1 MVGSKSICGIL
12 DPEGLTSVDKDGISL
27 EQAMADYGC
36 RPGRLA
42 SCKMEDVGTYLEL
55 HIEQGR
61 CWRDHGASIGVVSG
75 IAGLVRY
82 TVEIRGESGHAGA
95 TPMKARKDPV

>member
-1 MVGSKSICGIL
+1 MDMGWWAVKSICGIL
-12 DPEGLTSVDKDGISL
+12 DTEGLTSVDKDGISL

-55 HIEQGR
+55 HIEQGKVLEDRGGVHRR
-61 CWRDHGASIGVVSG
+61 C
-75 IAGLVRY
+75 
-82 TVEIRGESGHAGA
+82 
-95 TPMKARKDPV
+95 KAA

>member
-1 MVGSKSICGIL
+1 MDMGWWAVNLSAAYWTLRDLRPWIRMES
-12 DPEGLTSVDKDGISL
+12 PWNRP
-27 EQAMADYGC
+27 MADYGC
-36 RPGRLA
+36 RPGQLA

-55 HIEQGR
+55 HIEQGKVLE
-61 CWRDHGASIGVVSG
+61 DHGAFIGVVSG

-95 TPMKARKDPV
+95 LP